1 MNIETVLT
9 PNPETLKF
17 MVDKTYIFQS
27 GIEIKNE
34 KEAKDIKDIM
44 ENCVELHVPSKV
56 DTDMGESWGG

>member
-34 KEAKDIKDIM
+34 KETFSQAII
-44 ENCVELHVPSKV
+44 ELAQSINVSNPNQELVKKFHS
-56 DTDMGESWGG
+56 